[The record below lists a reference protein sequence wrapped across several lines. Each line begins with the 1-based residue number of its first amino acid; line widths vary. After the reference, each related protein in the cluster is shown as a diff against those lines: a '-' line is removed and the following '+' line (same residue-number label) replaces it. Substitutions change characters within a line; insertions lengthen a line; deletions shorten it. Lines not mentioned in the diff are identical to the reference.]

1 MDIEFRPID
10 AVKPHHGNHGSTAFA
25 IPMIAWS
32 IREFGFNPIMVDGE
46 SVVISGH
53 LRLTAARSLG
63 MAEVPVVVC
72 DSLHPDLVRL
82 LRLADGKDLMSWSFC
97 GMGYP
102 EGDGMNK
109 SLQLNTDAA
118 RITSINLQ
126 KNRLTVMIEA
136 KLEPAHLG
144 PAPLES
150 ANIPASKP
158 ASVPEAPKP
167 PSKKATIPPLPLISL
182 ARHTTFTPAG
192 TLADIVDHPTVCNVF
207 EDIDTAWIAPSGRTK
222 NEQKAC

>member
-1 MDIEFRPID
+1 MKYMELHPIS
-10 AVKPHHGNHGSTAFA
+10 AVKPYPGNPTVDAGAVSVV
-25 IPMIAWS
+25 AWS
-32 IREFGFNPIMVDGE
+32 IREIGFVNPILVDGKDE
-46 SVVISGH
+46 VISGH
-53 LRLTAARSLG
+53 IRLAAARSLG
-63 MAEVPVVVC
+63 MTEVPVVVC
-72 DSLHPDLVRL
+72 ESLHPDLVRF
-82 LRLADGKDLMSWSFC
+82 LRLADGKDLMSCSFC

-109 SLQLNTDAA
+109 SLQLNTNTA

-167 PSKKATIPPLPLISL
+167 LSKKATIPPLPLISL
-182 ARHTTFTPAG
+182 SRHTTFTPAG
-192 TLADIVDHPTVCNVF
+192 TLAAIVDHPTVCNVF
-207 EDIDTAWIAPSGRTK
+207 EDIDPAWAVPGGRAK
-222 NEQKAC
+222 K